1 MKTRVFETPFSGKL
15 GEYKRQTQRTGEAG
29 GQTHAGAGSVGRKQL
44 AGGVAQRPH
53 AGAGEGGL
61 AAPQKALGCA
71 TCGGCRRR
79 SLSHCPLP
87 LSRRQGTHCP
97 GLTAIEPWDAA
108 EREGHLEF
116 KRRRATGA
124 LTEGPPCVTVTRPQR
139 VGLLCPHL
147 QEAVAR
153 SPSATAH
160 AGWWGAQAGPRVG
173 GA

>member
-1 MKTRVFETPFSGKL
+1 MP
-15 GEYKRQTQRTGEAG
+15 ACG
-29 GQTHAGAGSVGRKQL
+29 GRRGGSRCPPEGAGLCHVWGLQEEEPVTLS
-44 AGGVAQRPH
+44 AQMPRP
-53 AGAGEGGL
+53 L
-61 AAPQKALGCA
+61 
-71 TCGGCRRR
+71 RR
-79 SLSHCPLP
+79 
-87 LSRRQGTHCP
+87 RRQGTHCP

-124 LTEGPPCVTVTRPQR
+124 LTEGPPCVTVTRPQG